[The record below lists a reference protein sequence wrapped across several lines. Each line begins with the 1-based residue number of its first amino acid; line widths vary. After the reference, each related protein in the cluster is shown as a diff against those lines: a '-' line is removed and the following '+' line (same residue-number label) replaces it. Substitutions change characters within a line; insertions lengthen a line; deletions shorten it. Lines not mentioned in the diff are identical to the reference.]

1 MSMYDI
7 YPLSRKLVFDTFD
20 KKKYEITRTQQIIL
34 LSLSVAGVLN
44 MSQLAE
50 KINTSNEQAT
60 RAVAQLVDKGFIV
73 RMQNPTN
80 RRVIN
85 IMLTDEARLFLNK
98 MKDEILGEL
107 VSRFSEISDEE
118 MEQLYSSILNVST
131 ILKKVMT

>member
-1 MSMYDI
+1 
-7 YPLSRKLVFDTFD
+7 
-20 KKKYEITRTQQIIL
+20 
-34 LSLSVAGVLN
+34 
-44 MSQLAE
+44 
-50 KINTSNEQAT
+50 
-60 RAVAQLVDKGFIV
+60 VDKGFIV

-85 IMLTDEARLFLNK
+85 IMLTDEARLFLSK